1 MNEHVHAMKNNS
13 GKGRTEGHEATG
25 LSRILD
31 DRHRIELDEQE
42 NLAGDD
48 QHALRHAAIAPAAL
62 CTIVGIDGSFS
73 RRCGAQLAI
82 GQDGGIVGSL
92 ADSCLEAELANQA
105 SIAWS
110 EGKARLLRYGRGSPY
125 IDIRLPCGGG
135 LDVLIDPFPD
145 QRSLQEAV
153 DRIDARAVTG
163 IKLALPEHASPGLLT
178 TRCYLPP
185 LRIAIL
191 GAGPECWA
199 LKKLAAAFGIDAI
212 VLGPETGLA
221 LGREPTSLRVD
232 RWTALV
238 MLFHDH
244 DWEDALLKW
253 ALQTPAFFIGA
264 QGGAGVR
271 EARRRRL
278 VEAGYGLGEIARIN
292 GPIGVIPHARDP
304 GVLALSVLAQVV
316 DAYQALHPHP

>member
-1 MNEHVHAMKNNS
+1 MNEHVRAMRDMS
-13 GKGRTEGHEATG
+13 GKGRIEGHAATE
-25 LSRILD
+25 LSAIFD
-31 DRHRIELDEQE
+31 GRHRADLDGKE

-73 RRCGAQLAI
+73 RRRGAQLAI
-82 GQDGGIVGSL
+82 GHDGGIVGSL

-105 SIAWS
+105 SMAWS

-153 DRIDARAVTG
+153 DRIDARAIAG
-163 IKLALPEHASPGLLT
+163 IELALPEHASPGLLT
-178 TRCYLPP
+178 TRHYLPP
-185 LRIAIL
+185 LRFAIL

-199 LKKLAAAFGIDAI
+199 LQKLAAAFGIEAI

-221 LGREPTSLRVD
+221 LGREPASLRVD

-244 DWEDALLKW
+244 EWEDALLKW

-278 VEAGYGLGEIARIN
+278 AEAGHGLDAIARIN
-292 GPIGVIPHARDP
+292 GPIGLIAHARDP